1 MQYIID
7 TKNVKDLKNEFSHLI
22 NKIPDFLNQLKN
34 QLKLNDFDFDNKE
47 VELVDS
53 WFKVKIS
60 EKEIS
65 VDEMINVKKMF
76 FSYCSTLFIMSN
88 GGEIIL
94 NTKKNTTS
102 YGEPIIIN
110 YGAPGYPWVAISVF
124 GWMRIIEK
132 EGRLSK
138 SLNETILRDLK
149 NKSE

>member
-1 MQYIID
+1 M
-7 TKNVKDLKNEFSHLI
+7 KNVKDLKNEFSHLI

-34 QLKLNDFDFDNKE
+34 QLKLNDFEFDNKE

-76 FSYCSTLFIMSN
+76 FSYCSTAFIKSN

-94 NTKKNTTS
+94 DTNKKS
-102 YGEPIIIN
+102 FDYGLPVIVK
-110 YGAPGYPWVAISVF
+110 YGGIGYPWVSCSIWA
-124 GWMRIIEK
+124 WMI
-132 EGRLSK
+132 RLKRGDFRGKLS
-138 SLNETILRDLK
+138 ETILRNLK
-149 NKSE
+149 DKSE